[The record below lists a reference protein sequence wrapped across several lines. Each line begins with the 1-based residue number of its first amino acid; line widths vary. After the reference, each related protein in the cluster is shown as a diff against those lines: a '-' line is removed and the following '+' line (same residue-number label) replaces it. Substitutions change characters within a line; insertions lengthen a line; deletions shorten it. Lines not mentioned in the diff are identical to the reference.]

1 MISGKVSAAKW
12 GRQGLGLAVNGLVRN
27 IFNSFLKIQLAIFEK
42 YYKRISI
49 MEGVGEMEWDW
60 EKIVATAKWSRQGY
74 AADGCTSA
82 QLIMRSVFG
91 R

>member
-1 MISGKVSAAKW
+1 
-12 GRQGLGLAVNGLVRN
+12 
-27 IFNSFLKIQLAIFEK
+27 
-42 YYKRISI
+42 